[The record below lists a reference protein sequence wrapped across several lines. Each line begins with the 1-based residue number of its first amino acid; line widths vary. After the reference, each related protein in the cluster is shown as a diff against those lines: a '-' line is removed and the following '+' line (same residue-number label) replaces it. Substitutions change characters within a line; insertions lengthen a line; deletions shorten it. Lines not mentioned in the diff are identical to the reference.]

1 VGAGAFGADLN
12 LASLNGTNGF
22 RLSGAAL
29 GHRAGI
35 SVSGAGDV
43 NGDGFADLLVG
54 AFGADPSGTASGAAY
69 VVFGCP
75 GGFAA
80 DLNLGTL
87 DGSTGF
93 RLSGEGSL
101 DFAGISVSGA
111 GDVNGNGFDDL
122 LVGAYRADPNGA
134 DSGGAYAVL
143 GGDFRGEVSFPG
155 TAGNDRFTGTA
166 AAEILIGGP
175 GDDRLAGE
183 AGADVLGGAAGN
195 DTLTGGSGAD
205 RLAGGAGADAF
216 VFNSLAG
223 ADTVSDFVSGTDR
236 LRLAQAGVRIGDGD
250 TLVEGAVSVAGPGGF
265 APGAEL
271 VIVTGTI
278 AGAINTA
285 SAAAAIG
292 GASAAYAAGATR
304 LFAVDNGASSGLF
317 LFISAGANAG
327 VSAAEL
333 TLLATLQGTAA
344 TAVGDYLFVA

>member
-1 VGAGAFGADLN
+1 VFSDALGSFVRYTWWAATLEVDTDVARDAL
-12 LASLNGTNGF
+12 LRPDIPRASLNGTNGF
-22 RLSGAAL
+22 RLYGAAP
-29 GHRAGI
+29 RDDAGN
-35 SVSGAGDV
+35 SVSAAGDV
-43 NGDGFADLLVG
+43 SGDGFAELLVG
-54 AFGADPSGTASGAAY
+54 AWGADANGTSSGAAY
-69 VVFGCP
+69 TVF
-75 GGFAA
+75 
-80 DLNLGTL
+80 
-87 DGSTGF
+87 
-93 RLSGEGSL
+93 
-101 DFAGISVSGA
+101 
-111 GDVNGNGFDDL
+111 
-122 LVGAYRADPNGA
+122 
-134 DSGGAYAVL
+134 